1 MSNYRVVHGSC
12 LALTAQPWKI
22 VHALRIPITKKV
34 WRVIES
40 KVFSVLHKVL
50 DALLTYTH
58 CIKALMT
65 PLCLDIYIYNFP
77 AFVLFFISCAFD
89 FHYCQY
95 LGPFTLNLETL
106 LVIRDCLLRLAA
118 PFLVDW
124 NGDGLSDLLVGE
136 YDGRVRRGF
145 GAEDLGHIGLDAGFP
160 CIDSPYTVS
169 ADTRGCNACTA

>member
-1 MSNYRVVHGSC
+1 MSNYWVVHGSC
-12 LALTAQPWKI
+12 LALAAQPWKI

-34 WRVIES
+34 WRVIEN
-40 KVFSVLHKVL
+40 KVFSVLHKVS

-65 PLCLDIYIYNFP
+65 PLCLDIFHFSCIRFPLLPIY
-77 AFVLFFISCAFD
+77 
-89 FHYCQY
+89 
-95 LGPFTLNLETL
+95 GNLETL

-136 YDGRVRRGF
+136 YDGRVRPGVW
-145 GAEDLGHIGLDAGFP
+145 G
-160 CIDSPYTVS
+160 
-169 ADTRGCNACTA
+169 